1 MITAA
6 CILSALAGILSG
18 IVLMV
23 IYTVR
28 HPRKIPSLTKYVA
41 FSLLMLTIYTVAE
54 MIVSTR
60 SGVSHDQLT
69 TMVFSVLGGEVLS
82 CALIKIFKL
91 KEENN
96 NADGRFDYDNS

>member
-41 FSLLMLTIYTVAE
+41 FSIAVLIAYTVTE
-54 MIVSTR
+54 LIVSTKT
-60 SGVSHDQLT
+60 GVSNDSLT
-69 TMVFSVLGGEVLS
+69 TCVFACFGGEILS
-82 CALIKIFKL
+82 CALIKVFKL
-91 KEENN
+91 KEENKD
-96 NADGRFDYDNS
+96 ADG